1 MVVMRRSDPQVP
13 QVETLRRL
21 IINPFS
27 LCLYGCLMIR
37 RSVALPKSKEFNY

>member
-1 MVVMRRSDPQVP
+1 MVVMRRNDP

-27 LCLYGCLMIR
+27 LCLYGCLMIK